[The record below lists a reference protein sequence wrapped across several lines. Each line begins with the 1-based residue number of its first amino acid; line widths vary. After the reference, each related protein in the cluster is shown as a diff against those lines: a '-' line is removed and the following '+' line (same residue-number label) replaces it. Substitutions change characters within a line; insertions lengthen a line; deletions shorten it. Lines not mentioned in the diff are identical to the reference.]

1 MVYNKGVASKTTPR
15 KFFDD
20 VVIREIFSSVQ
31 VKGGD
36 EPMSTV
42 VAKGPAI
49 TKDEKLVE
57 LVDRYQTSLLR
68 VCFTFLHDR
77 SLAEDAVQETF
88 IKVYQSFDSFHGDS
102 SEKTWIFRIAMNTCR
117 DMLRG
122 RWFRFVDRR
131 VDLSQLPEQT
141 VQMEDGDREIM
152 ESVMALPARHREVIL
167 LCSFEGMTT
176 YEAAESLGITQQAVS
191 SRLKRAKDKLKKE
204 LKKKGCDLS

>member
-1 MVYNKGVASKTTPR
+1 MMYNNGVASKTTPK
-15 KFFDD
+15 KFLDD
-20 VVIREIFSSVQ
+20 VVIREVFTSVQ

-49 TKDEKLVE
+49 TKDEKLEE
-57 LVDRYQTSLLR
+57 LVGRYQTSLLR

-141 VQMEDGDREIM
+141 AQMETGDKEIM
-152 ESVMALPARHREVIL
+152 TAVMELPVKLREVIL

-191 SRLKRAKDKLKKE
+191 SRLKRAKEKLKKE

>member
-1 MVYNKGVASKTTPR
+1 MN
-15 KFFDD
+15 
-20 VVIREIFSSVQ
+20 
-31 VKGGD
+31 
-36 EPMSTV
+36 TV

-49 TKDEKLVE
+49 TRNEKLE
-57 LVDRYQTSLLR
+57 ALVDEYQISLLR

-88 IKVYQSFDSFHGDS
+88 ITVYQGFDSFHGNS

-152 ESVMALPARHREVIL
+152 ESVMTLPVKLREVVL

-176 YEAAESLGITQQAVS
+176 YETAESLGITQQAVS
-191 SRLKRAKDKLKKE
+191 SRMKRARERLRKE
-204 LKKKGCDLS
+204 LKEKGCDLS